1 MIRSFRG
8 ASSTC
13 DTSILVRNEERMR
26 ESNVI
31 EATSDQ
37 EISRLIRY
45 LDPDVREFKA
55 GARHNSDFEGLIMLV
70 LLLGGVLVCFAVL
83 LIHTAE

>member
-1 MIRSFRG
+1 
-8 ASSTC
+8 
-13 DTSILVRNEERMR
+13 MR

-37 EISRLIRY
+37 EISRVIRY
-45 LDPDVREFKA
+45 LDPDVPEPKKKIA
-55 GARHNSDFEGLIMLV
+55 WHNSDIDGLIMLV

-83 LIHTAE
+83 FIHVAE